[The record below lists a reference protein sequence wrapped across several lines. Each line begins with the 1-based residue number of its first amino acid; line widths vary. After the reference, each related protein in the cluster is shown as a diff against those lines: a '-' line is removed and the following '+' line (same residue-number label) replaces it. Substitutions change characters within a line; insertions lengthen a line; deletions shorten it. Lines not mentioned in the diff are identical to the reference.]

1 MYVFPET
8 YQFKGIN
15 KPYSA
20 LLMLLLLSS
29 CARTITFKNEL
40 LEEKTHEIASVD
52 LKEHSLLS
60 AAEVKQRTYPE
71 PLATSPKVQKGS
83 KALKAIAAAYK
94 LNKIIKNK
102 SILIKAENN
111 QTTATKNTVGG
122 ILKILLGLV
131 LIFLGLVFSILGFY
145 GIYLLLL
152 IGASSSVFV
161 ILFLGLLALILGII
175 ILIKG
180 IRDLVK

>member
-1 MYVFPET
+1 MITSKLNFVGS
-8 YQFKGIN
+8 KA
-15 KPYSA
+15 YSA
-20 LLMLLLLSS
+20 LLILLFLSS
-29 CARTITFKNEL
+29 CSRTIAFKNEL
-40 LEEKTHEIASVD
+40 LEDKTHEIASVD

-60 AAEVKQRTYPE
+60 AAEVKQQTYPE
-71 PLATSPKVQKGS
+71 QLATRPKEQKRGR
-83 KALKAIAAAYK
+83 ALKAIANAYRI
-94 LNKIIKNK
+94 NNVIKNK

-111 QTTATKNTVGG
+111 QTTATKDTVGG

-175 ILIKG
+175 LLVKG
-180 IRDLVK
+180 IAELSR